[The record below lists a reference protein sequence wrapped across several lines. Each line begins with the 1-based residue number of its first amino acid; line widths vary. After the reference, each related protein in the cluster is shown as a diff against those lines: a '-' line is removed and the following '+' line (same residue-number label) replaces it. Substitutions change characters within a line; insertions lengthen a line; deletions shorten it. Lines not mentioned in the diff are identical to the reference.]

1 MNTHS
6 VYVGQI
12 HDTPSQVTAT
22 IFVLCCG
29 IWGGAGG
36 EGEVGRAMAQWV
48 KLCCAGVRTAVWIPT
63 SHVNAKWLGQLTHR
77 SQC

>member
-22 IFVLCCG
+22 IFVLLCG
-29 IWGGAGG
+29 VWGGA
-36 EGEVGRAMAQWV
+36 VAQWA
-48 KLCCAGVRTAVWIPT
+48 KLCCAGVRAAIWIPT
-63 SHVNAKWLGQLTHR
+63 SHGNARWLGQLAHR
-77 SQC
+77 SQY